1 MKELRLKATSMNLT
15 QIFKYLDLGLFITS
29 DAVRDEKELNHYMK
43 FLEQGIPLPDI
54 YSYSLS
60 PGGNIF
66 ILKGSLIL
74 GLREIFSSKELSSKY
89 SSNIRWNNRVNLIT
103 LEEPYT
109 LVHKLFFLSLTHNII
124 GTK

>member
-15 QIFKYLDLGLFITS
+15 QIFKYLDLELFITS

-54 YSYSLS
+54 YSYSLNH
-60 PGGNIF
+60 GGNIF

-74 GLREIFSSKELSSKY
+74 GLREIFSSKELLSKY
-89 SSNIRWNNRVNLIT
+89 SSNIKWNNRVNLIT
-103 LEEPYT
+103 LEEPFT
-109 LVHKLFFLSLTHNII
+109 LVHKLFFLSLTH
-124 GTK
+124 